1 MKGFVKISVTE
12 AAKVMQ
18 KSILFV
24 YEGMKRGVLPIG
36 EAMQMPGSTKW
47 TYFISPPLLA
57 QYLGVELKDLIE
69 EVRRIRCETEATED
83 TAS

>member
-1 MKGFVKISVTE
+1 MKGFVKISVPE
-12 AAKVMQ
+12 ATKVMQ
-18 KSILFV
+18 KSVLFV

-57 QYLGVELKDLIE
+57 QYLGVKLEDLIE
-69 EVRRIRCETEATED
+69 EVRNNRCEATED

>member
-1 MKGFVKISVTE
+1 MRGFVKISVPE
-12 AAKVMQ
+12 AAKIMQ
-18 KSILFV
+18 KSVLFV

-57 QYLGVELKDLIE
+57 AYLGVELKDLLE
-69 EVRRIRCETEATED
+69 EVRRIKCEATED

>member
-1 MKGFVKISVTE
+1 MKGFVKISVPE
-12 AAKVMQ
+12 AAKIMG
-18 KSILFV
+18 KSVLFV

-36 EAMQMPGSTKW
+36 EAMQMPGSSKW

-69 EVRRIRCETEATED
+69 EVRSLKCEAMED

>member
-1 MKGFVKISVTE
+1 MRGFVKISVPD
-12 AAKVMQ
+12 AAKIMQ
-18 KSILFV
+18 KSVLFV

-57 QYLGVELKDLIE
+57 QYLGVRLEDLIE
-69 EVRRIRCETEATED
+69 EVRNIQCEKTED

>member
-1 MKGFVKISVTE
+1 MKGFVKISVPE
-12 AAKVMQ
+12 AAKIMQ
-18 KSILFV
+18 KSVLFV
-24 YEGMKRGVLPIG
+24 YEGMRRGVLPIG

-57 QYLGVELKDLIE
+57 QYLGVRLEDLIE
-69 EVRRIRCETEATED
+69 EVRNIQCEKMED

>member
-1 MKGFVKISVTE
+1 MKGFVKISVPE
-12 AAKVMQ
+12 AAKIMR
-18 KSILFV
+18 KSVLFV

-36 EAMQMPGSTKW
+36 EAMQMPGSSKW

-57 QYLGVELKDLIE
+57 QYLGVELSDLIE
-69 EVRRIRCETEATED
+69 EVRSLKCEAMED

>member
-1 MKGFVKISVTE
+1 MRGFVKISVPE
-12 AAKVMQ
+12 AAKIMQ
-18 KSILFV
+18 KSVLFV
-24 YEGMKRGVLPIG
+24 YEGMRRGVLPIG

-57 QYLGVELKDLIE
+57 QYLGVELKDLLE
-69 EVRRIRCETEATED
+69 EVRNIKCEATED

>member
-69 EVRRIRCETEATED
+69 EVRRIRCETETTET